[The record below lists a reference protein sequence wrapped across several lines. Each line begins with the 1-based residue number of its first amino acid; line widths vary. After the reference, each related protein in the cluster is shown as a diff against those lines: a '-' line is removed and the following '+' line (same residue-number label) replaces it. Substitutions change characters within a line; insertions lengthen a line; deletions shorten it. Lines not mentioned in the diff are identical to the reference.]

1 MNRCDTCITE
11 KSKCNI
17 CTENPKFSSYYKAY
31 EPVCPRGYTD
41 CIYDPAYIK
50 CYHPKWYKEKY
61 GDMTPE
67 QAIQVEDGCIDQMR
81 MDPEEEYYC
90 YDNEDK

>member
-1 MNRCDTCITE
+1 MTNSWSKLKTCT
-11 KSKCNI
+11 
-17 CTENPKFSSYYKAY
+17 FSWSNF
-31 EPVCPRGYTD
+31 
-41 CIYDPAYIK
+41 IK

-61 GDMTPE
+61 GDIIPE